1 MATIQDNSTI
11 RHGWLRALGRAD
23 LPITVI
29 ISGEAFRLVRTFKHD
44 FFAATGQYMAEAD
57 GRPVVLKIGRRVS
70 LWGLPTAWIGRYLSR
85 REGRLYE
92 LLQGIEGIPG
102 FTGYWEATG
111 LAHAYVEGAPLAKD
125 VPVDDAFFPRLS
137 EILDAIHQ
145 RGAAYVDLEKR
156 ENVLLGT
163 DGRPYLIDFQISF
176 DLRPDRGGRV
186 PPLRWLLRMLQSS
199 DRYHLL
205 KHWRRL
211 RPDQLTAEQV
221 AQSYRPPFW
230 IAWHRILFRPFTLL
244 RRWVLVRLGE
254 RRSTRVRSPG

>member
-1 MATIQDNSTI
+1 MGNTKDTPAV

-23 LPITVI
+23 LPAQVRIGFET
-29 ISGEAFRLVRTFKHD
+29 FRHVRTFKHD
-44 FFAATGQYMAEAD
+44 FFAATAQYAAESD
-57 GRPVVLKIGRRVS
+57 GRPIVLKIGRRVS

-92 LLQGIEGIPG
+92 LLQGIEGIPA
-102 FTGYWEATG
+102 FTGYWESTG
-111 LAHAYVEGAPLAKD
+111 LAHAYVDGAPLARD
-125 VPVDDAFFPRLS
+125 VAVDDAFFPRLS
-137 EILDAIHQ
+137 AILDAIHQ

-156 ENVLLGT
+156 ENVLLGM
-163 DGRPYLIDFQISF
+163 DGRPYLIDFQISLH
-176 DLRPDRGGRV
+176 LRPDRGGRI
-186 PPLRWLLRMLQSS
+186 PPLRWLLRVLQSS

-205 KHWRRL
+205 KHWRRM

-230 IAWHRILFRPFTLL
+230 ISWHRVLFRPLTLL